1 MPTKVRTGD
10 GDTAAKGFQP
20 DSNVTGSA
28 QEDFRRQVGD
38 SLERSLRAHKAEV
51 IAAAVDRK
59 KSTVY
64 RWAASPEDVPL
75 ALIPSLAAFDPDP
88 EFLARLA
95 GLLLAIHAQ
104 RALAHQAQGR
114 TLQVF
119 TEYAPGR
126 WGR

>member
-1 MPTKVRTGD
+1 MTTPVRGI
-10 GDTAAKGFQP
+10 GGQGKANGFQQE
-20 DSNVTGSA
+20 SNVTGSA
-28 QEDFRRQVGD
+28 REDFRRQVGD
-38 SLERSLRAHKAEV
+38 SLERALRAHKAET
-51 IAAAVDRK
+51 IAAAIDRK

-75 ALIPSLAAFDPDP
+75 SVIPSLAAFDPDP

-95 GLLLAIHAQ
+95 GIFMAINAQ